1 MKKETK
7 SATTSHTPSKR
18 SIGDWSCVKKL
29 KPYTGPGVP
38 VEAAAAT
45 SSSNRNRHEAAEFL
59 VSDDDDG
66 VDITWKGETFS
77 QWPVKVAIVGY
88 DRTLRGQPVGA
99 SKPGLPVE
107 AQAQLG
113 CKGFDIA

>member
-18 SIGDWSCVKKL
+18 WIGDWSCVKKL

-45 SSSNRNRHEAAEFL
+45 SSSNRNRHEEFL